1 MLVSRKEAYLAA
13 LKLFLRLSRGEKTSL
28 TSSGHVLFMCEASVQ
43 RYLKLFYTTGNVALK
58 DHASGP
64 EKMLG
69 EFEQFTVLQ
78 TLNIGSAA

>member
-1 MLVSRKEAYLAA
+1 
-13 LKLFLRLSRGEKTSL
+13 
-28 TSSGHVLFMCEASVQ
+28 MCEASVQ